1 MISDTK
7 GTIFSSKKTLNI
19 GGNILDLSTP
29 IVMGVLNATPDS
41 FYKKSRQQTVDD
53 VLKKTEKMLEEGAA
67 IIDIGGYSTRPG
79 AKDISI
85 EEEINR
91 TTSLVAAIAT
101 RFPNTTISIDTFR
114 AEVAKSCVS
123 SGAKIVNDISGGSL
137 DPNMLA
143 TVADLNVPYILMHMR
158 GNPSTMTQH
167 TTYNNLINDVVDE
180 LREKIVQ
187 AKAAGIKDIILDPG
201 LGFAKTAE
209 QNFQII
215 KNLSY
220 FKLFGLPL
228 LIGASRKSMI
238 YKTLET
244 TPEDALNGTTVI
256 NTIALMNG
264 AGILRVHDVKEAVET
279 VKLYNKVNDATIY
292 CLLYTSDAAD
302 EN

>member
-41 FYKKSRQQTVDD
+41 FYGNSRHENIDD
-53 VLKKTEKMLEEGAA
+53 ALQKVEKMIAEGAT
-67 IIDIGGYSTRPG
+67 IIDVGGYSTRPG
-79 AKDISI
+79 AENVAI

-91 TTSLVAAIAT
+91 TIPLIAAIVAA
-101 RFPNTTISIDTFR
+101 FPGVIISADTFR
-114 AEVAKSCVS
+114 AEVAKACVA
-123 SGAKIVNDISGGSL
+123 SGAKIVNDISGGTL
-137 DPNMLA
+137 DPKMLKTIA
-143 TVADLNVPYILMHMR
+143 HLGVPYILMHMR
-158 GNPSTMTQH
+158 GTPANMAQQ

-180 LREKIVQ
+180 LQEKITQ
-187 AKAAGIKDIILDPG
+187 AKDAGIKDIIVDPG

-244 TPEDALNGTTVI
+244 TPENALNGTTVV

-264 AGILRVHDVKEAVET
+264 ANILRVHDVKEAVET
-279 VKLYNKVNDATIY
+279 IKLYNKVNDAT
-292 CLLYTSDAAD
+292 L
-302 EN
+302 